1 MQASIYNKEGK
12 TEGTINLPEE
22 VFGLAWNGDLVSQ
35 VVHSMRMN
43 QRTHVQHVKDRSEVS
58 GGGKKPWR
66 QKGTGRARHG
76 SRRSPIWRHG
86 GATFGP
92 RNERNFDRK
101 INRKVKTKA
110 TNIVLSAKL
119 GDGELVFVESLGLTA
134 PKTKDANSLLKNLSK
149 ISGFEKMSYEK
160 GKRVLVLTPEK
171 NDNVI
176 KSFSNIPTAHVE
188 EIRNLNPM
196 LALTYKYVVILDPHE
211 SLDVYISRNKVEERD
226 AKVKKGASRSQ
237 VASIA

>member
-22 VFGLAWNGDLVSQ
+22 IFGLAWNSDLVSE
-35 VVHSMRMN
+35 VVRSMRMN
-43 QRTHVQHVKDRSEVS
+43 QRTQVQHVKDRSEVS

-92 RNERNFDRK
+92 RNDRNFDRK
-101 INRKVKTKA
+101 INRKVKSKA
-110 TNIVLSAKL
+110 TNIVLSSKL
-119 GDGELVFVESLGLTA
+119 KDGELVFVEDLKLSA
-134 PKTKDANSLLKNLSK
+134 PKTKEAGTLLSK
-149 ISGFEKMSYEK
+149 LSTIPGLEKINYEK

-171 NDNVI
+171 NENVM
-176 KSFSNIPTAHVE
+176 KSFSNIPSAHVE

-196 LALTYKYVVILDPHE
+196 LALTYKYLVVLSPHE
-211 SLDVYISRNKVEERD
+211 SMDVYISRSADTDVT
-226 AKVKKGASRSQ
+226 AKAKKSAGRSQ
-237 VASIA
+237 VASI